1 MEDSYLVFI
10 KVFDVLYIIYFEL
23 LKRRVFE
30 MLEKVGYVFI
40 DGENRCIVLIF
51 GEFYIKLVKFVKNF
65 VYFGVKK
72 NDIVSF
78 SG

>member
-51 GEFYIKLVKFVKNF
+51 GEFYIKLVMFVKNF

-72 NDIVSF
+72 NDIVGF

>member
-1 MEDSYLVFI
+1 MGDSYLVFI

-72 NDIVSF
+72 NDIVGF

>member
-30 MLEKVGYVFI
+30 MLEKVVYVFI

-72 NDIVSF
+72 NDIVGF

>member
-1 MEDSYLVFI
+1 
-10 KVFDVLYIIYFEL
+10 
-23 LKRRVFE
+23 

-65 VYFGVKK
+65 VYFGVK
-72 NDIVSF
+72 
-78 SG
+78 

>member
-30 MLEKVGYVFI
+30 MLEKVVYVFI

-65 VYFGVKK
+65 VYFGMKK
-72 NDIVSF
+72 NDIVGF

>member
-30 MLEKVGYVFI
+30 MLEKVVYVFI
-40 DGENRCIVLIF
+40 DGENRC
-51 GEFYIKLVKFVKNF
+51 NF
-65 VYFGVKK
+65 
-72 NDIVSF
+72 I
-78 SG
+78 

>member
-1 MEDSYLVFI
+1 MEDSYLVLR

-72 NDIVSF
+72 NDIVGF

>member
-1 MEDSYLVFI
+1 M
-10 KVFDVLYIIYFEL
+10 
-23 LKRRVFE
+23 
-30 MLEKVGYVFI
+30 FI

-72 NDIVSF
+72 NDIVGF
-78 SG
+78 SGWNVFEWFIVNFGI

>member
-72 NDIVSF
+72 NDIVGF

>member
-30 MLEKVGYVFI
+30 MLEKVVYVFI

-65 VYFGVKK
+65 VYFGVKN
-72 NDIVSF
+72 NDIVGF

>member
-1 MEDSYLVFI
+1 MEDSYLVLR

-30 MLEKVGYVFI
+30 MLEKVVYVFI

-72 NDIVSF
+72 NDIVGF

>member
-30 MLEKVGYVFI
+30 MLEKVVYVFI

-65 VYFGVKK
+65 VYFGVK
-72 NDIVSF
+72 NNVIVGF

>member
-30 MLEKVGYVFI
+30 MLEKVVYVFI

-51 GEFYIKLVKFVKNF
+51 GEFYIKLVMFVKNF

-72 NDIVSF
+72 NDIVGF